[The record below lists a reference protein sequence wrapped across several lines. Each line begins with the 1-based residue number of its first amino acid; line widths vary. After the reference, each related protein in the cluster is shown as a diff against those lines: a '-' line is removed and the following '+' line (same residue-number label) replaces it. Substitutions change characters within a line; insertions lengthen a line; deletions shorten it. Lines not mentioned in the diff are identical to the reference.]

1 MDQFNT
7 DPSKVTLDSVCQIR
21 YKPTD
26 AIVLELQQI
35 SADQLKVVR
44 RHEELFGG
52 SSIFRQIHDKVKENW
67 SDDADEDVDVS
78 DADED
83 EDSENEDEVSIS

>member
-7 DPSKVTLDSVCQIR
+7 DPSKVTLNSVCQIR

-67 SDDADEDVDVS
+67 SDDADEDVS
-78 DADED
+78 DADDD
-83 EDSENEDEVSIS
+83 EDSETEDEVSIS